1 MTDKQLTAN
10 QLQTFAPGVVIELN
24 GRKFTV
30 EALGDPSKMQ
40 AHHLRGPRGAL
51 YWLNG
56 YITRENGGR
65 PERFYITSVIGN
77 GDPLRG
83 KNGRRIEAFIYGDL
97 ISSAN

>member
-10 QLQTFAPGVVIELN
+10 QLQTFAQGVVIELN

-30 EALGDPSKMQ
+30 DAVGAPEAMRPHRLS
-40 AHHLRGPRGAL
+40 GPRGAS
-51 YWLNG
+51 YWMHGYLSRENKG
-56 YITRENGGR
+56 LPERYYITA
-65 PERFYITSVIGN
+65 VIGN